1 MAMESYLEKAR
12 ANISIGTD
20 KDYENIFLVLGGSFN
35 PLHKEHI
42 VIFEKA
48 REYLLT
54 HRKKVIAGFLVLAED
69 MHILYKLAWAGQQ
82 PDELIPFAKRHQLA
96 SLACQHSDFISAYPA
111 PECDAAGLTPTLEA
125 ALPGARGL
133 VLCGAD
139 LLSRG
144 AYGRTGVVVA
154 HREDISLDNVL
165 ARRRKSGAETYVLPP
180 TTSAGISSTKCRA
193 LMRAREW
200 EQLHQSDMLHP
211 TVLDQ
216 LQSWT
221 VGAGGDGE
229 SDPQEPAG

>member
-1 MAMESYLEKAR
+1 MATKSYLDKAR
-12 ANISIGTD
+12 ANISSNTD
-20 KDYENIFLVLGGSFN
+20 KDFENVFLVLGGSFN

-42 VIFEKA
+42 VIFEQA

-69 MHILYKLAWAGQQ
+69 IHILYKLAWAGGQ
-82 PDELIPFAKRHQLA
+82 PEELIPFAKRHQLA
-96 SLACQHSDFISAYPA
+96 LLACQHSDFVSPYPT
-111 PECDAAGLTPTLEA
+111 PECNAEGLTPPIEA

-144 AYGRTGVVVA
+144 AYGRAGVVVA
-154 HREDISLDNVL
+154 HRDEISLDTVL
-165 ARRRKSGAETYVLPP
+165 VRRRKSGAETFVLPP
-180 TTSAGISSTKCRA
+180 TAATATSSTKCRA
-193 LMRAREW
+193 MMHAREW
-200 EQLHQSDMLHP
+200 EQLRQSDMLHP

-221 VGAGGDGE
+221 EGAGSDGE
-229 SDPQEPAG
+229 SDSQEPTD